1 MNLSKKRHSIK
12 RGVLIL
18 LTAAAIITAS
28 LGTLVSCSKSGELY
42 KEGSGDLNVVCTIF
56 PPFDLAKNVG
66 GEKVTLTLLQSNGAD
81 LHNFSPT
88 VKTLEALSK
97 ADVFV
102 CVGGVSDE
110 TWVDD
115 ALSAAG
121 NTDAIIVKLTDL
133 TELITAELSSDEDD
147 HDHEHE
153 HEHEGHDHE
162 HEGHDHEHEGDE
174 HVWTSLKNA
183 SAVVTKLAEVF
194 SEKDAPNA
202 EYYASNANEYKSK
215 LADLDSRYEKAVE
228 NARCDTL
235 VFADRFP
242 FVYLT
247 HDYGINY
254 YAAFSGCSTESN
266 ATIEMRKTLTDKVKE
281 LSLPAV
287 ITIDGSSDSSLA
299 DAICVDT
306 GCVKL
311 KMNSMQ
317 SVTRKDIEEG
327 ASYLKIMEDNLSV
340 LTAAL
345 GSTN

>member
-1 MNLSKKRHSIK
+1 MHNFNIKNRLKK
-12 RGVLIL
+12 GLL
-18 LTAAAIITAS
+18 LTLA
-28 LGTLVSCSKSGELY
+28 LGAVIALSFGALASCSNNGELY
-42 KEGSGDLNVVCTIF
+42 KEGEGELNVVCTIF
-56 PPFDLAKNVG
+56 PPFDLARNVG

-88 VKTLEALSK
+88 VKTLEALK
-97 ADVFV
+97 DADVFV
-102 CVGGVSDE
+102 CVGGVSDDA
-110 TWVDD
+110 WVDD

-121 NTDAIIVKLTDL
+121 NEDAVIIKLTDL
-133 TELITAELSSDEDD
+133 VEPITAELSSEE
-147 HDHEHE
+147 HDHEE
-153 HEHEGHDHE
+153 HE

-183 SAVVTKLAEVF
+183 ITIVNELSGAF
-194 SEKDAPNA
+194 SSKDPENA
-202 EYYASNANEYKSK
+202 SYYSSKATEYASK
-215 LADLDSRYEKAVE
+215 LSELDSRYESAVQ
-228 NARCDTL
+228 NASCDTL

-247 HDYGINY
+247 HDYGIGY
-254 YAAFSGCSTESN
+254 RAAFSGCSTESN
-266 ATIEMRKTLTDKVKE
+266 ATLEIRKTLTDAVKE

-299 DAICVDT
+299 DAICADT

-317 SVTRKDIEEG
+317 SVTKKDVEEG
-327 ASYLKIMEDNLSV
+327 ETYLKIMEENLTI
-340 LTAAL
+340 LKTAL